1 MNRKEDVAYVLDYLP
16 YGRSDD
22 SRPLYKKKPIVQ
34 AIGEKQLALMEM
46 IPKENVHLKTHDRVY
61 IGGDSP
67 VIDYR
72 KYIAYNELT
81 QKAKIELPIAIKR
94 IVLANENGFLS
105 LFFNETYPNKTRSQW
120 LGLSP
125 GTCYEIIE
133 ERKKRRFE
141 SFDDIAARV
150 KGLREPEELIIYW
163 ILDNIKFY
171 SPYQKRKKKGQRVS
185 KIAPMLIEA
194 TKALQKAEGLL

>member
-1 MNRKEDVAYVLDYLP
+1 MNKKEDVAYVLDYLP
-16 YGRSDD
+16 YGRSGDA
-22 SRPLYKKKPIVQ
+22 RPLHKKKPIVQ
-34 AIGEKQLALMEM
+34 AIGEKQLALMAM
-46 IPKENVHLKTHDRVY
+46 IPKENVRLKTHDMVY

-67 VIDYR
+67 IIDYR
-72 KYIAYNELT
+72 RYIVYNELT
-81 QKAKIELPIAIKR
+81 QKAKIELPVAIKR

-105 LFFNETYPNKTRSQW
+105 LFFNETYPNKTRAQW

-150 KGLREPEELIIYW
+150 KSLHEPENVIIYW

-185 KIAPMLIEA
+185 KIAPRLVEA
-194 TKALQKAEGLL
+194 AKIIREKL